1 MAVTVNVI
9 TTMMASTINE
19 EVRKDS
25 RRHQYYIPKSRRA
38 KRRIT
43 ITTMV
48 AFVLM
53 TIILNID
60 CCILLCWAQTTSQE
74 QQQEEDFGDTVINV
88 ESTNSDDCF
97 YDLYRSDENGDG
109 KIDAE
114 EFVQFSYRR
123 LQSSLSEQYLNDNN
137 GDTTNADNTINNNDA
152 EQKYYD
158 SEELIEYGTNSF
170 SQLPS
175 IIQQTWF
182 VLACLCT
189 RYQFDGDYDL
199 INNNEEDDTNDDT
212 TDDTINM
219 CCVGKNANLYLSSAV
234 GSGDADAG
242 TTKEIIYNNL
252 ICSFTQRAVNEVA
265 EELLVIWTNDDDEE
279 NNNKDNE
286 QITNSP
292 TATSIPT
299 PPFPTISQTVHVP
312 ATTPTILSSPP
323 SLSTQP
329 RSPGL
334 SFSGM
339 SVGVLVAIVAVGL
352 LLIMVI
358 AQVTIVIA
366 SRDYHRRRRNRPVVD
381 GVKSEE
387 RNTSVDTQDNNNDD
401 DNVEEGILPSNTML
415 SFPSSKQKDSMK
427 DDACTI
433 ITPSIVNTGST
444 FVDEMPCSSAVIQ
457 SNIGQQQQQKYNNE
471 LNYDQQWQKNK
482 HQQHQI
488 PVINDQPQ
496 RDSSNL
502 TATNSIPYV
511 HAEGHSRCIFVSDDG
526 RSTGGISHESEAGW
540 SEAYTS
546 SIGSVSDTD
555 DDIFPNHHQHCEDEN
570 SEIYTSLSDG
580 PTEDGTIND
589 AKIVVTRK
597 SELIINVALFPL
609 VGLLE
614 NASDNED
621 IIIHKDD
628 DSYGEDVDDDDCSNK
643 KRNHSRINNSENTNT
658 RSTEEFRSK
667 IFSLIERII
676 PEEIDQADEMISQF
690 LGRED
695 ELIQTLS
702 AMKERKVAQQ
712 QKEG

>member
-1 MAVTVNVI
+1 
-9 TTMMASTINE
+9 MMASTINE

-25 RRHQYYIPKSRRA
+25 RRHQIYIPKSRRA

-48 AFVLM
+48 VFVLM

-74 QQQEEDFGDTVINV
+74 QQQEEDFGDTVINVV

-123 LQSSLSEQYLNDNN
+123 LQSSLSEHYLNNNN
-137 GDTTNADNTINNNDA
+137 GDTTNANNTINKNDA

-279 NNNKDNE
+279 ENNNKDNE

-299 PPFPTISQTVHVP
+299 PPFPTISQTAHVP
-312 ATTPTILSSPP
+312 TTTPTILSSPP

-366 SRDYHRRRRNRPVVD
+366 SHDYHRRRRNRPVVD
-381 GVKSEE
+381 GVKPEE

-415 SFPSSKQKDSMK
+415 SVPSSKQKDSMK

-457 SNIGQQQQQKYNNE
+457 SNIGQQQQQQRQYNNK

-482 HQQHQI
+482 YQQHQI
-488 PVINDQPQ
+488 RVISDQPQ

-502 TATNSIPYV
+502 TVTNSIPYV

-555 DDIFPNHHQHCEDEN
+555 DDIFPNHHQYCEDKN

-580 PTEDGTIND
+580 PTEDSAIND
-589 AKIVVTRK
+589 AEIVVTRK
-597 SELIINVALFPL
+597 GELIINVALFPL

-628 DSYGEDVDDDDCSNK
+628 DDSSGEDIDDDDCSNK
-643 KRNHSRINNSENTNT
+643 KNHNRINNSENTNA

-690 LGRED
+690 SGRED